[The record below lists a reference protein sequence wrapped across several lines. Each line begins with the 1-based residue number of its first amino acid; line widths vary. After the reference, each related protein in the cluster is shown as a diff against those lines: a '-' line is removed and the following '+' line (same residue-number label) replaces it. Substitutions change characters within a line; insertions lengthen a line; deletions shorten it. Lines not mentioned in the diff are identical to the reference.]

1 MKLNVDDLNKYL
13 RMNLRQI
20 KEEKGE
26 RWEYR
31 YGELKLLKENKEELI
46 KILGIRLDKDIV
58 SVSLDSEGRANMVMI
73 NKELE
78 GKEGEKSIEKLMMLC
93 ILDLKSRKLRIIE
106 TKVEINKEEKGGRAV
121 SSIELV
127 KQEEREI

>member
-1 MKLNVDDLNKYL
+1 VKLNVDDLNKYL